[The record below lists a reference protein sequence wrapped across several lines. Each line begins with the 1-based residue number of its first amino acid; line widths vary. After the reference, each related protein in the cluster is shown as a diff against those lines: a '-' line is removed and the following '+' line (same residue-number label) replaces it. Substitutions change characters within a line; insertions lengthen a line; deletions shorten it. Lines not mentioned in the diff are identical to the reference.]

1 MHELSIGV
9 LDILAI
15 LIFLAAVFSFVNVH
29 WLKLPSTIG
38 LMTQSLI
45 ISITIVIIGFMVPEV
60 RQSAAEILDSFDFSE
75 VLMQIMLSFLLFA
88 GAINVNFKKLREE
101 KKAVFSLATI
111 GILISTFLIGG
122 ITYSF
127 LPLLGIEV
135 EFIYCLLFGALIS
148 PTDPIAVLAIVQKM
162 NLSKN
167 LQIKIEGESLFN
179 DGVGVVIFLTILQV
193 ARSGVENVTPVG
205 VSVLFI
211 QEVIGGVVLG
221 AILGYIGLLALKY
234 VDNHHTELEVLIT
247 LALVMGGTRIA
258 EVLHVSAPLIMVV
271 LGLIIGREGKP
282 EFLRKVTGDFVYK
295 FWHLI
300 DEALNAI
307 LFILIGFEVLVVT
320 LQVKNIVAGV
330 IAIFVALFS
339 RYISILIPTFA
350 FRLIKSETWVPGT
363 AAILTWGGLRGGIAV
378 ALALALPHFAHK
390 DLIVTMTYII
400 VVFSILVQGMTI
412 KNLIKALKIDK
423 IPEVDDSYAS

>member
-1 MHELSIGV
+1 MHEASVSI

-15 LIFLAAVFSFVNVH
+15 LIFLAALFSFVNTH
-29 WLKLPSTIG
+29 WLKLPATIG

-45 ISITIVIIGFMVPEV
+45 ISIGIVIVGFIIPEV
-60 RQSAAEILDSFDFSE
+60 KDSASEILDSFDFSE

-88 GAINVNFKKLREE
+88 GAINVNFKKLHEE
-101 KKAVFSLATI
+101 KGSVMILATF
-111 GILISTFLIGG
+111 GTLLSTFLIGG
-122 ITYSF
+122 ATF
-127 LPLLGIEV
+127 LLLPLLDINV

-148 PTDPIAVLAIVQKM
+148 PTDPIAVLAIVKKM

-179 DGVGVVIFLTILQV
+179 DGVGVVIFLTILKV
-193 ARSGVENVTPVG
+193 AQTGVENVTPLG
-205 VSVLFI
+205 VTILFT
-211 QEVIGGVVLG
+211 QEVIGGIMIG
-221 AILGYIGLLALKY
+221 AILGYLALLALKY
-234 VDNHHTELEVLIT
+234 IDNKHTELEVLIT

-258 EVLHVSAPLIMVV
+258 ELLHVSGPLIMVV

-282 EFLRKVTGDFVYK
+282 EFLRKITGDFVYK

-320 LQVKNIVAGV
+320 LQIKNIFAGI
-330 IAIFVALFS
+330 IAIFISIFS
-339 RYISILIPTFA
+339 RLVSILIPVAA
-350 FRLIKSETWVPGT
+350 FRLHRSPTWIKGT
-363 AAILTWGGLRGGIAV
+363 SMILTWGGLRGGIAV
-378 ALALALPHFAHK
+378 ALALALPHFAYK

-412 KNLIKALKIDK
+412 KGLIKYLKLEKLPSD
-423 IPEVDDSYAS
+423 

>member
-1 MHELSIGV
+1 MHEATIGV

-15 LIFLAAVFSFVNVH
+15 LIFLAAVFSFVNTH
-29 WLKLPSTIG
+29 WLKLPATIG
-38 LMTQSLI
+38 LMTQSLV
-45 ISITIVIIGFMVPEV
+45 ISLVIVLIGVLVPEI
-60 RQSAAEILDSFDFSE
+60 RNSAAEIMASFDFSE
-75 VLMQIMLSFLLFA
+75 VLMQVMLSFLLFA
-88 GAINVNFKKLREE
+88 GAINVNFKKLVEE
-101 KKAVFSLATI
+101 KGAILILATV
-111 GILISTFLIGG
+111 GTLLSTFIIGF
-122 ITYSF
+122 TTFFF
-127 LPLLGIEV
+127 LPLLGINV
-135 EFIYCLLFGALIS
+135 ELIYCLLFGALIS
-148 PTDPIAVLAIVQKM
+148 PTDPIAVLAIVKKM

-179 DGVGVVIFLTILQV
+179 DGVGVVIFLTILNV
-193 ARSGVENVTPVG
+193 AQSGVENVTPLG
-205 VSVLFI
+205 VSLLFA
-211 QEVIGGVVLG
+211 QEVFGGILLG
-221 AILGYIGLLALKY
+221 GILGYLGLLSLKY
-234 VDNHHTELEVLIT
+234 IDNRHTELEVLIT

-258 EVLHVSAPLIMVV
+258 ELVHVSAPLIMVV
-271 LGLIIGREGKP
+271 LGIIIGREGKP
-282 EFLRKVTGDFVYK
+282 EFLRKITGDFVYK

-350 FRLIKSETWVPGT
+350 FGLQKSKTWVPGT
-363 AAILTWGGLRGGIAV
+363 APILAWGGLRGGIAV

-400 VVFSILVQGMTI
+400 VVFSILIQGMTI
-412 KNLIKALKIDK
+412 KRLIRYLKLD
-423 IPEVDDSYAS
+423 